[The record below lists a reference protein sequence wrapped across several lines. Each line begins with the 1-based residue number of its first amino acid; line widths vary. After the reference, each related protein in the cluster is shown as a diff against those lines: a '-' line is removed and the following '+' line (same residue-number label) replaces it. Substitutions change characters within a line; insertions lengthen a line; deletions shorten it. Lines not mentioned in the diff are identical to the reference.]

1 MHKMFNSQWEEICF
15 FSSKEF
21 IVFILRRCLLDS
33 TWPRRQDNW
42 QVMSWKEFERNQL
55 AELKETQQKVFT
67 LIIRYLSQ
75 DSKRLSGN
83 LGV

>member
-1 MHKMFNSQWEEICF
+1 MYKMFNSQWEEICF
-15 FSSKEF
+15 FSFKEI
-21 IVFILRRCLLDS
+21 IVFILRCCLLDR

-42 QVMSWKEFERNQL
+42 EVMSWKKFGRNEL
-55 AELKETQQKVFT
+55 AELKEKQHKVIT

-75 DSKRLSGN
+75 DSKRPSGN